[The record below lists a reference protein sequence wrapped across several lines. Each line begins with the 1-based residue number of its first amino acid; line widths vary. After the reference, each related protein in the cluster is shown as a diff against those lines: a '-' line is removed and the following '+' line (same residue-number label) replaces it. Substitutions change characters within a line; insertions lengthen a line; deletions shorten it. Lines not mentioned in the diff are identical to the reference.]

1 MLVDADLAE
10 IYGVSTKALNQAVK
24 RNAERFPED
33 FRFQLT
39 AAEREEVVTNCDHLT
54 RLRFSPV
61 LPWAFTEH
69 GSIMAASVLNSQR
82 AVEMSAFVVR
92 AFVRLRDLART
103 HAELARHLAALE
115 RRVAVLG
122 GGAARHGLRVARA
135 GVDARAARPGLSP
148 GLRWFPV
155 VTMLQL
161 AADMALGS
169 APPGFGHERAPS
181 EHIDGWVALTEPEG
195 WTEAD
200 VERLR
205 RLFRQPRAAG

>member
-1 MLVDADLAE
+1 MTSKSITLAKATIDPRILRVRGIQVLVDADLAE

-39 AAEREEVVTNCDHLT
+39 AEEREEVVTNCDHLT
-54 RLRFSPV
+54 RLKFSPV

-82 AVEMSAFVVR
+82 AVEMSVFVVR

-115 RRVAVLG
+115 RRVTVHDADLKAVF
-122 GGAARHGLRVARA
+122 VA
-135 GVDARAARPGLSP
+135 
-148 GLRWFPV
+148 
-155 VTMLQL
+155 
-161 AADMALGS
+161 
-169 APPGFGHERAPS
+169 
-181 EHIDGWVALTEPEG
+181 
-195 WTEAD
+195 
-200 VERLR
+200 LR
-205 RLFRQPRAAG
+205 RLIEPPSKPRRQIGFGRKSEP

>member
-1 MLVDADLAE
+1 VTSKPITLAPATVDPRILRVRGIQVLVDADLAE

-82 AVEMSAFVVR
+82 AVEMSVFVVR

-115 RRVAVLG
+115 RRVTVHDADLQGVF
-122 GGAARHGLRVARA
+122 AA
-135 GVDARAARPGLSP
+135 
-148 GLRWFPV
+148 
-155 VTMLQL
+155 
-161 AADMALGS
+161 
-169 APPGFGHERAPS
+169 
-181 EHIDGWVALTEPEG
+181 
-195 WTEAD
+195 
-200 VERLR
+200 LR
-205 RLFRQPRAAG
+205 RLIEPPSRPRRQIGFARKSEQ